1 MTFRMSLLRA
11 GLTSAAL
18 VACTPPMAIIGQEAR
33 GLNAPAG
40 GEQLV
45 SELGCGACHAGLPDP
60 EPARSRA
67 PRLGGPEMPL
77 PGRFVYE
84 YLGDPRPRRENLGA
98 TRMPDFR
105 LSDRERWALAL
116 AIGAD
121 TEGLDELRERFPEV
135 SVDHG
140 GLLFSAL
147 GCSGCHGTLGSGD
160 GRSITDTPAAEVAP
174 ALGNAGSRFRTDWL
188 MEFLQDP
195 STVRP
200 AGYATG
206 SGSRMPD
213 FRLAPNEVERV
224 VGYLQGL
231 IGEPGRSGRTAP
243 ATGLPAL
250 RRWGRARAEAY
261 LTDRL
266 SCLGCHSWRGD
277 GGRVAPPLDGLAD
290 RLQVEEVVR
299 MVLDPAET
307 RPGTIMP
314 ASPFAPRLL
323 DQVAAL
329 LVEDSAPWTPVDA
342 PPLDWGER
350 MSLLRGRIEES
361 GSPPGGPLA
370 TATADRPNTGR
381 ATYLQRCAQC
391 HGVQGNGA
399 GFNAP
404 FLPVPPTPHADSA
417 TMARRPDDTVY
428 DGIAAGG
435 WVLDRSHRMPAFG
448 RSLSRAQIR
457 ATVEYIRELCGCS
470 PPGWSVT
477 EGGR

>member
-1 MTFRMSLLRA
+1 MTFRLSLLRA
-11 GLTSAAL
+11 GLTSATL
-18 VACTPPMAIIGQEAR
+18 VAFAPPVAIIGQEAL
-33 GLNAPAG
+33 GPDAMAG
-40 GEQLV
+40 GAELV
-45 SELGCGACHAGLPDP
+45 SELGCGACHVGLPAPD
-60 EPARSRA
+60 PARSRA
-67 PRLGGPEMPL
+67 PRLGGLEMPL
-77 PGRFVYE
+77 PGLFVYE
-84 YLGDPRPRRENLGA
+84 YLDDPQPRLENLGA

-116 AIGAD
+116 AIGED
-121 TEGLDELRERFPEV
+121 TEGLDELRGRFPEV
-135 SVDHG
+135 SADHG
-140 GLLFSAL
+140 DLLFAAL
-147 GCSGCHGTLGSGD
+147 GCSGCHGALGSGE
-160 GRSITDTPAAEVAP
+160 GTPATDAPAAEVAP
-174 ALGNAGSRFRTDWL
+174 DLGNAGSQYREEWL
-188 MEFLQDP
+188 RAFLDDP
-195 STVRP
+195 APVRP
-200 AGYATG
+200 AGYAPG

-213 FRLAPNEVERV
+213 FRLAPDEVERV

-231 IGEPGRSGRTAP
+231 TDEPERSGRTAP
-243 ATGLPAL
+243 ATEPPHLS
-250 RRWGRARAEAY
+250 RWGRARAEAY

-290 RLQVEEVVR
+290 RLQADEVVR
-299 MVLDPAET
+299 MVRDPGAT
-307 RPGTIMP
+307 RPGTVMP
-314 ASPFAPRLL
+314 ASTFAPRIL

-329 LVEDSAPWTPVDA
+329 LVEDSAPWTPVEA
-342 PPLDWGER
+342 PALDWGER
-350 MSLLRGRIEES
+350 MSLLRGRMEES
-361 GSPPGGPLA
+361 GSPPQGTLA
-370 TATADRPNTGR
+370 TPTADPPDTGR

-448 RSLSRAQIR
+448 RSLTRAQIR
-457 ATVEYIRELCGCS
+457 ATVAYIRELCGCS

-477 EGGR
+477 GGGR